1 MEITATFRSPT
12 RAVGVVAA
20 LMSERAVPAALSM
33 LLFLIASLAHA
44 QPAWPVKPIRLIV
57 PFPAGGQLDVVA
69 RIVAKKVSPALGQ
82 PIIIENRTGADGKI
96 GTEFVAGSAPDGY
109 TWLGTSVP
117 FTSYVSLNPQ
127 AGYDPVRDFS
137 AVVNLGTSSFVLV
150 VPASLPARNLKEF
163 VAYAKARPGDLSYG
177 SASTGSVVH
186 LSSELFQQAA
196 GTKMVRIPYQGM
208 NTAIPDLI
216 TGRTQFMSLGGLLA
230 LPLVTAGK
238 LRPLAVLDAERHP
251 LYPDVP
257 TIVEEG
263 YPELTVST
271 WFGLL
276 VPAHTPRDIVRQ
288 INAEVLKALQ
298 FPDVLAKYKKMGV
311 NPVKPHGP
319 EVFEAKIKSEVVRW
333 AKVIKE
339 AGIKPD

>member
-1 MEITATFRSPT
+1 M
-12 RAVGVVAA
+12 
-20 LMSERAVPAALSM
+20 
-33 LLFLIASLAHA
+33 
-44 QPAWPVKPIRLIV
+44 
-57 PFPAGGQLDVVA
+57 
-69 RIVAKKVSPALGQ
+69 
-82 PIIIENRTGADGKI
+82 
-96 GTEFVAGSAPDGY
+96 
-109 TWLGTSVP
+109 P

-150 VPASLPARNLKEF
+150 VPASLPVRNLKEF

-196 GTKMVRIPYQGM
+196 GTKMVRIPYPGM

-216 TGRTQFMSLGGLLA
+216 TGRTQFMSLGALLA
-230 LPLVTAGK
+230 LPQVTAGK
-238 LRPLAVLDAERHP
+238 LRPLAVLDAERNP
-251 LYPDVP
+251 LFPDVP
-257 TIVEEG
+257 TIIEEG
-263 YPELTVST
+263 YPELTVGT

-276 VPAHTPRDIVRQ
+276 VPAHTPRDIVQR

-298 FPDVLAKYKKMGV
+298 SDVLAKYQKMGV
-311 NPVKPHGP
+311 DPVKPHGP
-319 EVFEAKIKSEVVRW
+319 EVFEAKIRSEVTRW